1 MLKPRGVKLNTGN
14 GNVGGGVDG
23 GGAVMNRIFSGR
35 VSRPISSPVVTF
47 VTTTRSSPIGTLE
60 AVVVNMAFRLIAEDR
75 ARISLL
81 YKLVV
86 A

>member
-1 MLKPRGVKLNTGN
+1 
-14 GNVGGGVDG
+14 
-23 GGAVMNRIFSGR
+23 MNLIFSGR
-35 VSRPISSPVVTF
+35 VSGPSGAVNATVSSPM
-47 VTTTRSSPIGTLE
+47 GTLE
-60 AVVVNMAFRLIAEDR
+60 GVAAIMAFRLIAEDR